1 MLYPIITES
10 RQVIDLNGIW
20 RFKLDKGEGFQE
32 KWFEERLTDTI
43 NMPVPYSYNDMA
55 EDINLRDHIGWIW
68 YEKEFII
75 QELMISERIL
85 LRFCSTTHTVKVY
98 INGKLVTEHEGG
110 FTPFESEINPFIMTG
125 KNRLTVAVNNIIDDN
140 LLPVS
145 VSTEKAATSNVNT
158 IKNIP
163 NSDLFNHTGI
173 RGPIKIYTTPD
184 TYVKDISIVTGF
196 QDTTGTVAYKIEVSG
211 AALVMVKVLDEDD
224 KVVTASNGAQGE
236 ITIQDVKLWEPL
248 HAYLYT
254 LRVELADHSRVVDVY
269 ELPFGIKTIQA

>member
-20 RFKLDKGEGFQE
+20 RFKLDNGKGFQE

-43 NMPVPYSYNDMA
+43 SMPVPCSYNDMV
-55 EDINLRDHIGWIW
+55 EDINFRDHIGWVW

-75 QELMISERIL
+75 QEMMSSERIL
-85 LRFCSTTHTVKVY
+85 LIFGSATHTAKVY
-98 INGKLVTEHEGG
+98 INGKLVIEHKGG
-110 FTPFESEINPFIMTG
+110 FTPFEAEINPFIMTG
-125 KNRLTVAVNNIIDDN
+125 KNRLTVAENNIVDDST
-140 LLPVS
+140 LPVG
-145 VSTEKAATSNVNT
+145 VATENAETGIGKA

-163 NSDLFNHTGI
+163 NSDLLNYADFQRTV
-173 RGPIKIYTTPD
+173 KIYTTPD

-236 ITIQDVKLWEPL
+236 ITIQDVKLWEPF